1 MRGEFITIGRGY
13 RAGLSDK
20 IPAVQ
25 YGDRRKLDVRHT
37 RREFLIAGAAAG
49 AAPLLLP
56 AAAFANWPGDAFA
69 VPDLQK
75 VLGEL
80 LAGQTPT
87 EQGVTLKVPDIA
99 ENGAQVRVAVQ
110 TDLPKV
116 ETISL
121 LVEKNP
127 IPLTSQFVMTEGSR
141 PDIAVNLKVRETSKV
156 IALVK
161 ADGRFYS
168 ATDVVRVTAG
178 GCG

>member
-1 MRGEFITIGRGY
+1 MRR
-13 RAGLSDK
+13 
-20 IPAVQ
+20 
-25 YGDRRKLDVRHT
+25 T

-49 AAPLLLP
+49 VAPLLLP
-56 AAAFANWPGDAFA
+56 VSTLADRPKGAFA
-69 VPDLQK
+69 VPDLQQ
-75 VLGEL
+75 VLGGL
-80 LAGQTPT
+80 LDGQTPT
-87 EQGVTLKVPDIA
+87 EQGVMLKVPEIA

-127 IPLTSQFVMTEGSR
+127 IPLTSQFVMAEGSR
-141 PDIAVNLKVRETSKV
+141 PDVAVNLKVRETSRI

-161 ADGRFYS
+161 ADGKFYS
-168 ATDVVRVTAG
+168 AESVVRVTAG